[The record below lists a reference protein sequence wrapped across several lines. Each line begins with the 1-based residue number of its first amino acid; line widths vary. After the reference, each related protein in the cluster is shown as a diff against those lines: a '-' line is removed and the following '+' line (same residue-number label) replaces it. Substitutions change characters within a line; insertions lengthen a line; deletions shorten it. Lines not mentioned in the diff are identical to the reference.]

1 MEKAQLDP
9 DSRAVP
15 KRVPIRYPLAMP
27 TRRDFLT
34 GSAAASLGLLMAP
47 RSARAADARI
57 EVLLDEPI
65 GTIAPEIYGHFAE
78 NLGGVVYDGIW
89 VGEDSPIPNI
99 GGIRRELVERLRAI
113 QAPVIRWP
121 GGCFADSY
129 DWRDGIGAI
138 GDRPTRTNF
147 WLNTR
152 VPPGPQQY
160 DPNEFGTIEFA
171 RFCRLAGAEPYLAA
185 NVRSLPPRDFYQWVE
200 FANSPAGTTTLADA
214 RAAQGE
220 SGPLGVRY
228 WGIGNEPWGCGGD
241 MTPEDYAREFR
252 RFTSWVPGYDV
263 GLRFIGA
270 GPSGGQYD
278 RTRRFFETLTEAN
291 RGLVNR
297 VWGWSVHHYST
308 NVSGGR
314 SNDWNASK
322 GPATGFTREQ
332 WFELLVEGDHLDGFI
347 DGHAAVLDDF
357 DPAGRVKLVIDEW
370 GSWHRP
376 GSEAVPV
383 HTLGQVSTL
392 RDALLAGLSLDIFHR
407 HADRVGMAN
416 LAQLV
421 NCLQSLFV
429 ADGDRFVLTPNYH
442 VFDMYKGHM
451 GARAVRS
458 EFSAPEVSYDR
469 NGREA
474 AIWGLNGSASV
485 SGSTLT
491 LTAVNPNPD
500 APIEAEIAVR
510 GGRVASGTVRTL
522 TAGAL
527 DAHNSFAQPDAVPAP
542 AATAIP
548 TGGDTLVLTFPRAS
562 VSALTLTLG

>member
-1 MEKAQLDP
+1 
-9 DSRAVP
+9 
-15 KRVPIRYPLAMP
+15 MP
-27 TRRDFLT
+27 TRRDFMT
-34 GSAAASLGLLMAP
+34 RSAAAAVGVLLAP
-47 RSARAADARI
+47 RSSRAADARI
-57 EVLLDEPI
+57 EILLDEPI

-78 NLGGVVYDGIW
+78 HLGGVVYDGIW
-89 VGEDSPIPNI
+89 VGESSRIPNV
-99 GGIRRELVERLRAI
+99 GGIRRELVERLRQI

-129 DWRDGIGAI
+129 DWRDGVGPMSE
-138 GDRPTRTNF
+138 RPTRTNF

-160 DPNEFGTIEFA
+160 DPNHFGTIEFL
-171 RFCRLAGAEPYLAA
+171 RFCRLSGAEPYLAV
-185 NVRSLPPRDFYQWVE
+185 NVRSLPARDFYQWVE
-200 FANSPAGTTTLADA
+200 FTNSPAGTTALARL

-220 SGPLGVRY
+220 SGPLNVRY

-263 GLRFIGA
+263 ALRFIGA

-278 RTRRFFETLTEAN
+278 RTRRFFTTLTEQN

-297 VWGWSVHHYST
+297 LWGWSVHHYST

-314 SNDWNASK
+314 SNDWNESK
-322 GPATGFTREQ
+322 GPAVGFTREQ
-332 WFELLVEGDHLDGFI
+332 WFELLKEGDRLDGFI
-347 DGHAAVLDDF
+347 DGHAAVLNDF
-357 DPAGRVKLVIDEW
+357 DPARRVKLAIDEW
-370 GSWHRP
+370 GSWHQP
-376 GSEAVPV
+376 GSEPVPS

-421 NCLQSLFV
+421 NCLQALFV
-429 ADGDRFVLTPNYH
+429 AHEDRFIVTPNYH

-451 GARAVRS
+451 GAQAVRTV
-458 EFSAPEVSYDR
+458 FTAPSVGYER
-469 NGREA
+469 NGKPA
-474 AIWGLNGSASV
+474 TIWGLNGSASRRGNV
-485 SGSTLT
+485 VTLT
-491 LTAVNPNPD
+491 IVNPSPD
-500 APIEAEIAVR
+500 VPREADVVI
-510 GGRVASGTVRTL
+510 GGARVASCSTRTL

-527 DAHNSFAQPDAVPAP
+527 DAHNSFAQPVAVPAP
-542 AATAIP
+542 PAEPRPVPAS
-548 TGGDTLVLTFPRAS
+548 GSLVLTVPRAS
-562 VSALTLTLG
+562 VTAVTLTLA